1 METVV
6 ATELEGSGLTA
17 ADFAKLPEGPPYYQ
31 LINGDL
37 YMSPS
42 PRRKHQK
49 ILIKL
54 INRIGNYLEGNN
66 IGEAYIAPSDVAIN
80 DDNVYNPDIYFVSNA
95 RRNQL
100 TEQGCDGAPDLVVE
114 VLSKSTARLDLG
126 PKREVYA
133 EAGVIEMWIISPSA
147 QTIDIWRLQEDATKP
162 AQKFT
167 AKDSLASPL
176 LPGLTIDLAEVF
188 AD

>member
-1 METVV
+1 M
-6 ATELEGSGLTA
+6 ATELDGMTA
-17 ADFAKLPEGPPYYQ
+17 AEFAKLPEGPPYYQ

-42 PRRKHQK
+42 PKRKHQELIVNLVTLIGGFLKKNPIGK
-49 ILIKL
+49 IH
-54 INRIGNYLEGNN
+54 
-66 IGEAYIAPSDVAIN
+66 IAPSDVAVN
-80 DDNVYNPDIYFVSNA
+80 EHNVFNPDIYFVSNA

-100 TEQGCDGAPDLVVE
+100 TEQGCNGAPDLVVE
-114 VLSKSTARLDLG
+114 VLSKSTAKLDLG

-133 EAGVIEMWIISPSA
+133 TAGVIEMWVVSPAA

-167 AKDSLASPL
+167 AKDALASPI
-176 LPGLTIDLAEVF
+176 LPGLNIDLTAVF
-188 AD
+188 AE